1 MARLADKHPANVDGA
16 WFVDTR
22 CIDCGTCRELVPE
35 LFGETDLQSVVRAQP
50 LDAEGEH
57 RAWLA
62 AAACP
67 TASIGRSPRTPRPDH
82 LFPLTVDGPVSD
94 LGHCSEDSFGAT
106 SYLVERPDGN
116 LMVDSPVFT
125 RRLTG
130 EIDARGGIAHVL
142 LSHRDD
148 VADAQQ
154 WAERYGARVWIHAD
168 DRVAAPFATD
178 VIEGLDTVEVAG
190 SDGAA
195 EGGTARVAGGVGG
208 RVLVIPV
215 PGHTRGSVVYV
226 VDDRWAFTGDSLAW
240 SHARQDL
247 VAFRGACWYS
257 WTEQTAS
264 LARLA
269 DVATFEWVLPGHGA
283 RIRLERGDADRRLR
297 ALVERMARA
306 A

>member
-1 MARLADKHPANVDGA
+1 MARLADRHPDNVDGA

-35 LFGETDLQSVVRAQP
+35 LFGETGVQSVVVAQP
-50 LDAEGEH
+50 SHPAAEH
-57 RAWLA
+57 QAWLA
-62 AAACP
+62 SAACP
-67 TASIGRSPRTPRPDH
+67 TASIGRSPRTPRTEH

-125 RRLTG
+125 RRLVG

-142 LSHRDD
+142 LTHRDD

-168 DRVAAPFATD
+168 DRRAAPFATD
-178 VIEGLDTVEVAG
+178 IVE
-190 SDGAA
+190 
-195 EGGTARVAGGVGG
+195 GTATTDVAPGVS
-208 RVLVIPV
+208 VIPV
-215 PGHTRGSVVYV
+215 PGHTRGSVVYL
-226 VDDRWAFTGDSLAW
+226 VDDRWLFTGDSLAW
-240 SHARQDL
+240 SHGREDL

-257 WTEQTAS
+257 WPEQTRS
-264 LARLA
+264 LDRLA
-269 DVATFEWVLPGHGA
+269 DLARFEWVLPGHGA
-283 RIRLERGDADRRLR
+283 RIHLEADDAHARLR
-297 ALVERMARA
+297 ALVGRMAA
-306 A
+306 AA